1 MYGKSMRV
9 KLYYKI
15 FAAFLLT
22 SIMVVGLMIGI
33 MRFYV
38 ARNFT
43 DFVHKEALER
53 LDNLTVRL
61 AKEYQQNGWQRLEEN
76 PKIWRK
82 IVRAALPRK
91 EMSKLRPG
99 RGPDDPNEGIPTK
112 SIPFSDDKSEE
123 QVKNTPPPPPA
134 IFTRRGLSLF
144 DKQKKL
150 IVGRP
155 VQSGID
161 HYSLREIAD
170 NGLTIGWVG
179 FPKRELM
186 ANPRVQEFLKQQT
199 RVFWLIGGGILLLAA
214 TVAFVLSKHLL
225 APIKKLTDGTQ
236 ALTSRK
242 FDTRIHVHSKDELGQ
257 LANDFNLMAATLR
270 KYEISRQQWITD
282 ISHELRTPIA
292 ILRGEIEA
300 IQDGVR
306 EMTPEALESLKSEVT
321 HLNKLVEDL
330 HILSRADAQSL
341 TNKRESIDA
350 LAVLQRAF
358 NAFRNRLN
366 GHHIDIEMDIDDRHQ
381 IFIKGDED
389 WLTRLYFNL
398 FENTLKYSDSPG
410 ILAIRGGFTENKLVI
425 SFEDSDP
432 SVPADTLPKLF
443 DRLYRVEKSR
453 NRSSG
458 GSGLGLS
465 ICKEIVVHH
474 NGEIYA
480 QIGSLG
486 GLMIVIKFPVVKI
499 LTLKNQIKL

>member
-1 MYGKSMRV
+1 MRV
-9 KLYYKI
+9 KLFYKI

-61 AKEYQQNGWQRLEEN
+61 TNEYQHNGWQRLEED

-82 IVRAALPRK
+82 IVHAALPRK
-91 EMSKLRPG
+91 ELIGRRSGTESGQPKKGNQPTRAHSKDETPKEKFRNRPH
-99 RGPDDPNEGIPTK
+99 
-112 SIPFSDDKSEE
+112 
-123 QVKNTPPPPPA
+123 PPPV
-134 IFTRRGLSLF
+134 IFLRRGLSLF
-144 DKQKKL
+144 DAQKRL
-150 IVGRP
+150 IVGKP
-155 VQSGID
+155 IKSGID
-161 HYSLREIAD
+161 NYSLREITD
-170 NGLTIGWVG
+170 NGETIGWVG

-186 ANPRVQEFLKQQT
+186 TNPRVQEFLKQQT

-225 APIKKLTDGTQ
+225 APIKQLTDGTQ

-242 FDTRIHVHSKDELGQ
+242 FDTRIHVRTKDELGQ
-257 LANDFNLMAATLR
+257 LANDFNRMAQTLK

-292 ILRGEIEA
+292 ILKGEIEA
-300 IQDGVR
+300 MQDGIR
-306 EMTPEALESLKSEVT
+306 DLTPEALDSLKSEVT

-330 HILSRADAQSL
+330 HVLSRADAQGI

-350 LAVLQRAF
+350 LAILQRSLDAF
-358 NAFRNRLN
+358 KNRLSE
-366 GHHIDIEMDIDDRHQ
+366 HYIEIEQEIDDQHQ
-381 IFIKGDED
+381 ILIKGDAD

-398 FENTLKYSDSPG
+398 LENTLKYTDSPG
-410 ILAIRGGFTENKLVI
+410 KLVICGSYTGNKLEI
-425 SFEDSDP
+425 SFEDSGP

-453 NRSSG
+453 NRASG

-465 ICKEIVVHH
+465 ICKEIVANHD
-474 NGEIYA
+474 GDIKA
-480 QIGSLG
+480 QKGPLG
-486 GLMIVIKFPVVKI
+486 GLKIVIAFPIISIITEK
-499 LTLKNQIKL
+499 K